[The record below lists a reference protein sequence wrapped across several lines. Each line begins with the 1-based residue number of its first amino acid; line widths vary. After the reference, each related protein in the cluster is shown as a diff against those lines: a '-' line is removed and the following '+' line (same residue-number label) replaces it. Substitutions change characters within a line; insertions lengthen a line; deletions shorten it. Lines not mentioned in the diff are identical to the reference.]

1 MKRIQCTVRYPSDLQ
16 HPLHAHVI
24 GGGPLSSVVLLTW
37 SPTADATTLLWCD
50 GDRAATAA
58 AVDAVDSVVAS
69 SFVTG
74 DDGTYVFLRQDAYE
88 FADAIMRAIAAVD
101 VVFVPPVVFV
111 ETGDV
116 RFEAVGESESLSRLH
131 ERLAEL
137 GDASIEQ
144 VHEFRYRQSQSLL
157 PARQRAALD
166 AAVDVGYYEVP
177 RTGAIADVASEL
189 DCATS
194 TAGELLRKA
203 ESAVVRS
210 HTQASGPDELG
221 RTTDPTR

>member
-1 MKRIQCTVRYPSDLQ
+1 MKRITCTVSYPSTLQ
-16 HPLHAHVI
+16 HPLHAHVM
-24 GGGPLSSVVLLTW
+24 GDGPLSRAVLLLW

-58 AVDAVDSVVAS
+58 AVDAVDSVVAR

-74 DDGTYVFLRQDAYE
+74 DDGTYVFLRQDTYE
-88 FADAIMRAIAAVD
+88 FADALLETIAAVD

-116 RFEAVGESESLSRLH
+116 RFEAVGDSEGLSRLCD
-131 ERLAEL
+131 RLGEL
-137 GDASIEQ
+137 GAVTIEQ
-144 VHEFRYRQSQSLL
+144 VRDFRYRQSQSLL

-166 AAVDVGYYEVP
+166 AAVDVGYYEIP
-177 RTGAIADVASEL
+177 RTGAIEDLATEL

-203 ESAVVRS
+203 ESAVVRA
-210 HTQASGPDELG
+210 HTQANDPDGLG
-221 RTTDPTR
+221 RSGNRI